1 MRSNVAP
8 PVGQTNAELQANLLD
23 IHNQRLADMDANG
36 IDFMVLSCA
45 SPCVQGISDP
55 DTAAA
60 MAVEVNNVLAS
71 SIANNTMRFG
81 AFATVAMHD
90 PQAAAIELNR
100 TIKELG
106 FLGVLLNDYQQ
117 SGADNS
123 KPKFS
128 SLSFLD

>member
-1 MRSNVAP
+1 
-8 PVGQTNAELQANLLD
+8 
-23 IHNQRLADMDANG
+23 
-36 IDFMVLSCA
+36 
-45 SPCVQGISDP
+45 
-55 DTAAA
+55 
-60 MAVEVNNVLAS
+60 MATEVNNVLAS
-71 SIANNTMRFG
+71 NIANNTIRFG

-123 KPKFS
+123 MLPDS
-128 SLSFLD
+128 A